1 MLCSALFKRVGVSLS
16 LVFYV
21 AIHPTSV
28 LPVGKSRN
36 GPPQSMPF
44 CPFHPHTRAGNSP
57 SFFSYYFT
65 TSVRIQLWFLFILFC
80 HRPRPF
86 SMHARAY
93 RCTEWHSNVV
103 CFTSSFRSS
112 IEQFFFLPSFGQPT
126 QSRTLPRIKPNSPR
140 KKKIGENKNRI
151 NSQIISN
158 AHRVFMVEFSALD
171 KNKKNGYRL
180 QLKLSSLIFDIYLW
194 NI

>member
-1 MLCSALFKRVGVSLS
+1 MLCSALYKRVGVSLS

-112 IEQFFFLPSFGQPT
+112 IEHFFSPLIRSTISVTNAAANQT
-126 QSRTLPRIKPNSPR
+126 QLDP

>member
-112 IEQFFFLPSFGQPT
+112 IEHFFFSPHSVNQLSHECCRESNPT
-126 QSRTLPRIKPNSPR
+126 RPE
-140 KKKIGENKNRI
+140 KKIGENKNRI

>member
-1 MLCSALFKRVGVSLS
+1 MWLHSHYCIESGMLCSALFKRVGVSLS

-112 IEQFFFLPSFGQPT
+112 IEQFFFSPHSVNQLSHKRCRESNPT
-126 QSRTLPRIKPNSPR
+126 RPEK
-140 KKKIGENKNRI
+140 KNRGKQK
-151 NSQIISN
+151 SYQFSN
-158 AHRVFMVEFSALD
+158 YLQRASSVHGRVLCFRQ
-171 KNKKNGYRL
+171 K
-180 QLKLSSLIFDIYLW
+180 
-194 NI
+194 

>member
-57 SFFSYYFT
+57 SFFPIISLPRWEYNCGSFSFYFVT
-65 TSVRIQLWFLFILFC
+65 DHDHSLCMPAPIDAPSDIPMLFVLL
-80 HRPRPF
+80 
-86 SMHARAY
+86 
-93 RCTEWHSNVV
+93 
-103 CFTSSFRSS
+103 
-112 IEQFFFLPSFGQPT
+112 LPSDLPLNIFFSPLIRSTNSVTNAAANQT
-126 QSRTLPRIKPNSPR
+126 QLAP

>member
-1 MLCSALFKRVGVSLS
+1 MFDFLHKYLSLAWTRFIVEYSAVKLAITWGLTFFSMNSRRKTIVFHKMRKLRETVRFLSFFFLNTSVNCPLESTFFMWLHSHYCIESGMLCSALYKRVGVSLS

-44 CPFHPHTRAGNSP
+44 CPFHPTHTGWKFFL
-57 SFFSYYFT
+57 FFSYYFT

-93 RCTEWHSNVV
+93 RCTE
-103 CFTSSFRSS
+103 
-112 IEQFFFLPSFGQPT
+112 
-126 QSRTLPRIKPNSPR
+126 
-140 KKKIGENKNRI
+140 
-151 NSQIISN
+151 
-158 AHRVFMVEFSALD
+158 
-171 KNKKNGYRL
+171 
-180 QLKLSSLIFDIYLW
+180 
-194 NI
+194 

>member
-57 SFFSYYFT
+57 SFFPIISLPRWEYNCGSFSFYFVT
-65 TSVRIQLWFLFILFC
+65 DHDHSLCMPAPIDAPSDIPMLFVLLL
-80 HRPRPF
+80 PSDLPL
-86 SMHARAY
+86 
-93 RCTEWHSNVV
+93 NN
-103 CFTSSFRSS
+103 
-112 IEQFFFLPSFGQPT
+112 FFFSPHSVNHLSHERCRESNPT
-126 QSRTLPRIKPNSPR
+126 RPE
-140 KKKIGENKNRI
+140 KKIGENKNRI